1 MYQYRVSDKTI
12 SKFIPEVADAIFN
25 VLKDEYLKF
34 PQSKQEWLEISRGI
48 YDKWQFTICKGA
60 MDSKHIPIKCPKGD
74 GSTFFSYKGFH
85 SIVLLG
91 LADSGYKFIF
101 IQVGWQGCISDGVL
115 FRNTELY
122 NRLVSDELNLPN
134 PMELPESQNP
144 AWNFSGESMST
155 PFVIVGD
162 EVFPLNKHL
171 MKQYAKI
178 ELDDSK
184 RIFNYRLS
192 RFRRCSENAFGIIAA
207 QFRTVNSP
215 INLAPEKVTKLVL
228 AIPVLNNFL
237 LTKSRGSYL
246 ASRFVD
252 EENLETGEVITGEW
266 RQNIPAFTPLEISK
280 SRKTAVSTKTVRD
293 IFKDYFMGAWQVEW
307 QWKMIN

>member
-12 SKFIPEVADAIFN
+12 SKFIPEVANAIFN
-25 VLKDEYLKF
+25 ELKDEYLKF

-122 NRLVSDELNLPN
+122 NRLVSDELNLPD
-134 PMELPESQNP
+134 PMELQNP
-144 AWNFSGESMST
+144 VWNFTGESMST

-162 EVFPLNKHL
+162 EAFPLNKHL

-293 IFKDYFMGAWQVEW
+293 IFKGYFMGAWQVEW

>member
-1 MYQYRVSDKTI
+1 MYQYWVSDKTI

-122 NRLVSDELNLPN
+122 NRLVSDELNLPD
-134 PMELPESQNP
+134 PMELQNP
-144 AWNFSGESMST
+144 VWNFTGESMST

-162 EVFPLNKHL
+162 EAFPLNKHL

-184 RIFNYRLS
+184 RIFNYRLL